1 MKRLLFILPLI
12 LLSLVSCR
20 KDDPLPEQLEVNRN
34 NISGQWE
41 LVEWSGNNLEEGSFF
56 RIELVRNDATFTI
69 WQNFDAFPS
78 LSREITGTYAL
89 RTDDSFRTV
98 ITGKYDH
105 DAGMWA
111 HEYIV
116 ESLTSDTM
124 VWKAADDFSFIQ
136 VFRRSGQ

>member
-20 KDDPLPEQLEVNRN
+20 KDEPLPEQLEVNRN

-41 LVEWSGNNLEEGSFF
+41 LVEWNGNNLEEGSFF

-105 DAGMWA
+105 DAGMWV